1 MADQMVE
8 NNSDEHGR
16 AGDNHG
22 QAGGTSSGDSAFSV
36 EFVIPEYVQTVAR
49 ILLKE
54 GYACYLVGG
63 ALRDVVLDIE
73 PDDYDLATDALPEAM
88 LDIFPRSVS
97 TGIRF
102 GTVTVIVRDSDG
114 VRHEVQ
120 VTTLRSEQQYT
131 DGRWPSK
138 VEFVTDLDEDL
149 SRRDF
154 TWNAMALDFSSA
166 LLDGRNVA
174 KSWGIYDPFG
184 GKRDLE
190 LKVVRAVGDPVE
202 RFTEDGLR
210 AFKACRMA
218 AQLGFEIHPETFGAI
233 QNTLPVARKISME
246 RIRDE
251 FMKMMKHAPKPS
263 IGIELMRKSGLLEI
277 FMPELL
283 ETYKVEQPK
292 FHTYDVYE
300 HLLRTVDAAPPDIRL
315 AALFHDIGKPRKA
328 MPDGHFYGHDIEA
341 EKMTRTIMKRM
352 KFSRSD
358 IEHTAKLVRHHM
370 FYYPVLE
377 DDASDMEVEQYEAKR
392 WTDAA
397 VRRFI
402 ARVGEENIDD
412 LFALRIADAAANP
425 AASFQPEEIELL
437 QERISEVRKKD
448 MALKVND
455 LAIDGHDL
463 MAVGVDAG
471 PEMGRILD
479 ALLKEV
485 IEDPKLN
492 EKDTLLKMAGEM
504 KEKGEK

>member
-1 MADQMVE
+1 MATRKLQKNLD
-8 NNSDEHGR
+8 SDAKNEC
-16 AGDNHG
+16 
-22 QAGGTSSGDSAFSV
+22 SSSADTAFSV
-36 EFVIPEYVQTVAR
+36 EFAIPDYVQTVAR

-63 ALRDVVLDIE
+63 ALRDVVLSIE
-73 PDDYDLATDALPEAM
+73 PDDYDLATDALPDAM
-88 LDIFPRSVS
+88 LKIFPKSVS

-102 GTVTVIVRDSDG
+102 GTVTVIVSDSLG
-114 VRHEVQ
+114 GQHEVQ

-166 LLDGRNVA
+166 ELDGENEV

-184 GKRDLE
+184 GKRDLT

-202 RFTEDGLR
+202 RLTEDGLR
-210 AFKACRMA
+210 SFKACRMA
-218 AQLGFEIHPETFGAI
+218 AQLGFEIHRDTFGAI
-233 QNTLPVARKISME
+233 TRTLPVARKISME
-246 RIRDE
+246 RVRDE
-251 FMKMMKHAPKPS
+251 FMKMMKNSPKPS
-263 IGIELMRKSGLLEI
+263 IGIELMRTSGLLEI

-283 ETYKVEQPK
+283 DAYGVEQPK

-315 AALFHDIGKPRKA
+315 AALFHDIAKPRKS
-328 MPDGHFYGHDIEA
+328 MPDGHFYGHDIEG
-341 EKMTRTIMKRM
+341 ENMTRTIMKRM
-352 KFSRSD
+352 KFSKSD
-358 IEHTAKLVRHHM
+358 TEHTAKLVRHHM

-377 DDASDMEVEQYEAKR
+377 EDASEKEVEQYEAKR
-392 WTDAA
+392 WTDSA

-402 ARVGEENIDD
+402 ARVGEEKIDD

-455 LAIDGHDL
+455 LAVDGHDL
-463 MAVGVDAG
+463 MALGVEAG
-471 PEMGRILD
+471 PEMGTILES
-479 ALLKEV
+479 LLKEV

-492 EKDTLLKMAGEM
+492 ERTTLLKIAKKIM
-504 KEKGEK
+504 EKREV